1 VTGVTQI
8 ERAQGPD
15 GSADRTR
22 ISDLTAI
29 IRRRPGMLPRVG
41 YFLSVG
47 VFARLRASRARAR
60 GGYLTWL
67 RDESSRTAS
76 ATAAAQSAAPPSG
89 ARPAVPVATVPG
101 QLEDPDHVRHNR

>member
-1 VTGVTQI
+1 MTGVAQI
-8 ERAQGPD
+8 ERAQGPN

-29 IRRRPGMLPRVG
+29 IQRRPSMLLPVG

-47 VFARLRASRARAR
+47 IFARLRASRARAR
-60 GGYLTWL
+60 GDYLTWP

-76 ATAAAQSAAPPSG
+76 ATAAAHSAAPPSG
-89 ARPAVPVATVPG
+89 ARPAVPWPACAVSRTAGPC
-101 QLEDPDHVRHNR
+101 PARR

>member
-1 VTGVTQI
+1 MTGVAQI

-22 ISDLTAI
+22 LSDLTAI
-29 IRRRPGMLPRVG
+29 MRRRPGMLLRVG

-60 GGYLTWL
+60 GDYLTWL

-76 ATAAAQSAAPPSG
+76 ATSAAPPPG
-89 ARPAVPVATVPG
+89 RPRRRPEPG
-101 QLEDPDHVRHNR
+101 PRSP

>member
-1 VTGVTQI
+1 MTGVAQI
-8 ERAQGPD
+8 ERAPGLA

-29 IRRRPGMLPRVG
+29 IRRRPGMLLRVG

-47 VFARLRASRARAR
+47 VFARLRASRARAS
-60 GGYLTWL
+60 GDYLTWL

-76 ATAAAQSAAPPSG
+76 GTAAAHAAALPSRTD
-89 ARPAVPVATVPG
+89 AR
-101 QLEDPDHVRHNR
+101 